1 MMNKENINKT
11 IEIELFSAN
20 ENEVIA
26 AIEKIGAQGNKF
38 YIPLLFDLLLSKPGI
53 EVEQEILK
61 LLGTI
66 KVKESVSA
74 FIDALNDLKYK
85 SIYKEILAAC
95 WQNGLEF
102 HDYLP
107 LFVKIVIEYEWET
120 AFEAFT
126 VVDNLEFLP
135 DQKIVDQTRRMILG
149 ALNTIPENKE
159 YFLREILAKID

>member
-85 SIYKEILAAC
+85 SITKK
-95 WQNGLEF
+95 
-102 HDYLP
+102 YLQP
-107 LFVKIVIEYEWET
+107 AGKTDWN
-120 AFEAFT
+120 FT
-126 VVDNLEFLP
+126 TTCHFLL
-135 DQKIVDQTRRMILG
+135 K
-149 ALNTIPENKE
+149 
-159 YFLREILAKID
+159 